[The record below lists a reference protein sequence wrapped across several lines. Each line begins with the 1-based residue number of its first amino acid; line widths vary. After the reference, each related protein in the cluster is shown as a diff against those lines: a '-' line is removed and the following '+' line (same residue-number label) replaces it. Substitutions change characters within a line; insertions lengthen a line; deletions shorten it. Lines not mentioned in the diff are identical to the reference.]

1 MKITKLSMSR
11 TLVFLA
17 AGLLAGVGAMA
28 EKPKGAGNGNQGKGK
43 GKHEQKQMHDQPSRS
58 VQTQEHAAPRQAH
71 QAQADRPGK
80 SAQGQK
86 DTPLRVGGYFNDTQ
100 RTAVRTYY
108 GEQYRAGN
116 CPPGLAKKNNGC
128 MPPGQARK
136 WNVGRT
142 LPRDVVYYSVPQSVI
157 VDLGVPPSGQ
167 RYVRVGSDILLL
179 AIGTGMVIDAI
190 QNLGGL

>member
-1 MKITKLSMSR
+1 MKITELKMSR

-17 AGLLAGVGAMA
+17 AGLLAGAGAMA
-28 EKPKGAGNGNQGKGK
+28 EKPEWAGNGNGKGK
-43 GKHEQKQMHDQPSRS
+43 PEQQQMHNQPGQSA
-58 VQTQEHAAPRQAH
+58 QADGNTAPRQA
-71 QAQADRPGK
+71 QANRPGK

-86 DTPLRVGGYFNDTQ
+86 DTQVRVGGYFNDTQ

-108 GEQYRAGN
+108 GEQYRVGN

-136 WNVGRT
+136 WNVGRA
-142 LPRDVVYYSVPQSVI
+142 LPRDVVYYSVPQSV
-157 VDLGVPPSGQ
+157 VMQLGAPPAGQ
-167 RYVRVGSDILLL
+167 RYVRVSSDILLL
-179 AIGTGMVIDAI
+179 AIGTGMVVDAI

>member
-1 MKITKLSMSR
+1 MKITELNMSR
-11 TLVFLA
+11 TLVFLTL
-17 AGLLAGVGAMA
+17 GLLAGAGAMA
-28 EKPKGAGNGNQGKGK
+28 EKPEWAGNGKHGKP
-43 GKHEQKQMHDQPSRS
+43 EQKHMQREPEAQG
-58 VQTQEHAAPRQAH
+58 HAGPRE
-71 QAQADRPGK
+71 AQANRPEK
-80 SAQGQK
+80 HAQGPQG
-86 DTPLRVGGYFNDTQ
+86 TQVRVGGYFNDSQ

-136 WNVGRT
+136 WNVGRA
-142 LPRDVVYYSVPQSVI
+142 LPRDVIYYSVPQSVVI
-157 VDLGVPPSGQ
+157 QLGAPPTGQ

>member
-1 MKITKLSMSR
+1 MKITKLNISR

-17 AGLLAGVGAMA
+17 AGLLAGAGAMA
-28 EKPKGAGNGNQGKGK
+28 EKPEGAGNGKQ
-43 GKHEQKQMHDQPSRS
+43 GKHEQKQKHSQPSRS
-58 VQTQEHAAPRQAH
+58 VQTQEHAAPRQVH
-71 QAQADRPGK
+71 QAQANRPGK

-86 DTPLRVGGYFNDTQ
+86 DTQVRVGSYFNDTQ

-179 AIGTGMVIDAI
+179 ATGTRMVIDAI

>member
-1 MKITKLSMSR
+1 MKINKLNMSR

-17 AGLLAGVGAMA
+17 AGLLAGAGAMA
-28 EKPKGAGNGNQGKGK
+28 EKPEGAGNGHGNQGKGK
-43 GKHEQKQMHDQPSRS
+43 HEQMQKHDQPSRS
-58 VQTQEHAAPRQAH
+58 VQTQEHAAPRQA
-71 QAQADRPGK
+71 QANRPGK

-86 DTPLRVGGYFNDTQ
+86 DTQVRVGGYFNDSQ

-179 AIGTGMVIDAI
+179 ATGTRMVIDAI
-190 QNLGGL
+190 QNMGGL

>member
-1 MKITKLSMSR
+1 MKITELNMSR

-17 AGLLAGVGAMA
+17 AGLLAGAGAMA
-28 EKPKGAGNGNQGKGK
+28 EKPEGAGNGNQGK

-58 VQTQEHAAPRQAH
+58 VQTQEHAAPRQTH
-71 QAQADRPGK
+71 QAQANRPGK

-86 DTPLRVGGYFNDTQ
+86 DTQVRVGGYFNDTQ

-136 WNVGRT
+136 WNVGRA
-142 LPRDVVYYSVPQSVI
+142 LPGDVVYYSVPQSVI
-157 VDLGVPPSGQ
+157 VQLGAPPSGQ